1 VSQLGWAAVILAV
14 AALVV
19 GVVVAFGLRQP
30 DNRQPSD
37 AVAVE
42 VLDHGSRVRIAVAHC
57 PALDV
62 TEVEIDAEFPPT
74 HDVQSH
80 ESQLWSSRP
89 THSGQWLFDTGAVSS
104 GFAGLST
111 TDDHVVY
118 HVNVDY
124 DRSTAPAKFKG
135 ASNVSL
141 EVEIKPSSEQQAE
154 FDRLSSQ
161 SC

>member
-1 VSQLGWAAVILAV
+1 VSQLGWAAAILAI
-14 AALVV
+14 AALVGV
-19 GVVVAFGLRQP
+19 GVVVGLRQP
-30 DNRQPSD
+30 DHRQPSG

-62 TEVEIDAEFPPT
+62 TEVGIDAEFQPT

-89 THSGQWLFDTGAVSS
+89 TDAGQWLFDTGAGSS
-104 GFAGLST
+104 AFAGLST

-118 HVNVDY
+118 YVTVEY
-124 DRSTAPAKFKG
+124 DPSTALAKFTG

-141 EVEIKPSSEQQAE
+141 EIEVTPSSEQQAE